1 MKREFKGIQRKG
13 LPGGPHEQF
22 TYVTGVFMQDMY
34 HVPEAQNELEKYQT
48 KGEFNFNDLIRKYQK
63 SGWESLT
70 KDEQDLYRDN
80 YDNLYYDEKQKSWRS
95 DKPVVEVTADATGR
109 YKELKDYKNWL
120 TDWYSS
126 DIAKDMMTEGY
137 KKEYEGTDF
146 EGSVDPRQLAQEN
159 LQERIKNITGNKKL
173 KHVDPNLDKRVYGY
187 VRSQSENTFKPI
199 REESRNISD
208 IQKNINFL
216 DRAYFDAYI
225 KTYDYD
231 IFDNVRELLKP
242 EFGFRHKPISNKL
255 RSLFYKNALK
265 KAYQDQL
272 EVATQRNKEWDETF
286 NNSNLPSDYDSTD
299 YPKKEDIVKQTIKL
313 DDLNDEFKTIYY
325 RPDTKEYAI
334 PHELG
339 HLSTGSLNLIPNQDI
354 RLIQEEVPYMSIAAK
369 RNELLQRFGPRDLFG
384 NPIKKENVG
393 KPTESQHGFFRSLP
407 YAYNDNPTEVQTR
420 LNVARYQA
428 KDKIGWDPLKRK
440 ATMEDVMKLKEIDE
454 LQIQDL
460 FTDYSPEHILKMLNS
475 IVMEDTGNDMYYGQN
490 GLEKYQFKGQVLP
503 DIPKPPSENTSVQ
516 PIITMSAAERRAM
529 EARAK
534 SSSII
539 PRAVQYKFGIADPI
553 ESSQGFLTS
562 KDTTIDLTNRPM
574 DFARVNEFGDGR
586 TIIGGDFIESNNNAV
601 RKASDWLNAPEG
613 DTYSDQNLQTKD
625 VESFYGIED
634 NKFKV
639 GKAEDFKSETLIVPR
654 RYGAKNISKAVLN
667 EEGGLRILDN
677 DGNPIYQNV
686 GLQGKFILYS
696 PTSKKSEF
704 NFIESG
710 ASGVDKVNTFTKN
723 NPDAQIIV
731 LDNGRYAFY
740 GDNPAGLTEQNFL
753 DYYSQDLNRE
763 GYPGYNLI
771 VKQDGGDLPEYQY
784 QGGYFDS
791 TNTFIPTYALPEITV
806 TPETVKKFNLAE
818 KQKRKDEY
826 RTNYQAILDEYNA
839 EDLSG
844 SSGFKKIKK
853 AIKNDLIKAG
863 YTEEEAIEKRNAII
877 KDMLLNE
884 SFKNKNL
891 IYNSRKDEF
900 YKDLTDQELGF
911 VLNYYDP
918 DKMEEQLK
926 DFEATEI
933 LGGDFVSHDGS
944 ALSRPASFYRDL
956 NWQKDYE
963 ELMSIENGY
972 NPKRKSYNYNAK
984 NRFFNIIPTE
994 KENVYRI
1001 GSGNHSKFN
1010 VKDQHYWAVENGKIK
1025 AGTIDKFNE
1034 NTIVTPI
1041 SVQGSKIL
1049 TKDNV
1054 YNFEEHDVFRERPA
1068 PDEKP
1073 NPWLSK
1079 HIFYSPTTGKSAFI
1093 SGQKNANKF
1102 VEENTDAIP
1111 IPLDHGRWGIR
1122 FEAEDGDVMYGADY
1136 KDYVSGH
1143 GLTSYRGDLDKGV
1156 GDISDTTDH
1165 QKRIFGYEGYNVY
1178 IKPPKPEYPELEDP
1192 KKASSYKKV
1201 GGEQEIIVSKD
1212 GQYAHPG
1219 KITRIPGNNI
1229 TMKGVPYP
1237 VFAIPNVGMP
1247 TMMQSGQDYYFPDA
1261 DYVDEIPMMQD
1272 GNGEYNFQIP
1282 GLRNRMQYDDQGN
1295 KLYGYKSF
1303 MPKNAF
1309 GFVTPT
1315 EIDPLSKTPRGL
1327 FGAASYRFPKTN
1339 ISAEGRVFQ
1348 SLSQLSNKGQY
1359 DPSITDVE
1367 LLAKYSPKPGLSVQ
1381 AGPKL
1386 TTVGL
1391 PQGQTIFDPGYLL
1404 ETTQSFPKLN
1414 LEGTLGL
1421 RHSFNRGP
1429 GVKGGLKYMPR
1440 SGNTFLTGEIE
1451 FDPSVFQ
1458 GKQTPRVQVSA
1469 TQKLGVRNEERP
1481 RSFEEMKEGGALPKY
1496 QISGPENIDQIQSDN
1511 TRTQRQ
1517 KIINPVYTL
1526 PEVTVYPNMDA
1537 FGRRLPTISE
1547 AEPFDYSRYLSH
1559 PHEFLPRNLAENP
1572 IIDLTNEVFNPFN
1585 WTYDI
1590 DKGVNN
1596 LVDGNYK
1603 QGALQIVDGI
1613 PIGGNPYKIFK
1624 GGYKG
1629 AKNVLRN
1636 ILKQLGI
1643 EQVES
1648 EFTEEEEKIDV
1659 LPFLDVSKVKAS
1671 DVKKDGGAIA
1681 KKQLNSDLLKTY
1693 KNYINGVDESAEAVR
1708 AYDKLNR
1715 IFYKE
1720 SKLNNMSA
1728 PNYIMTHIIPNA

>member
-34 HVPEAQNELEKYQT
+34 HVPEAQK
-48 KGEFNFNDLIRKYQK
+48 
-63 SGWESLT
+63 
-70 KDEQDLYRDN
+70 
-80 YDNLYYDEKQKSWRS
+80 
-95 DKPVVEVTADATGR
+95 
-109 YKELKDYKNWL
+109 
-120 TDWYSS
+120 
-126 DIAKDMMTEGY
+126 
-137 KKEYEGTDF
+137 
-146 EGSVDPRQLAQEN
+146 
-159 LQERIKNITGNKKL
+159 
-173 KHVDPNLDKRVYGY
+173 
-187 VRSQSENTFKPI
+187 
-199 REESRNISD
+199 
-208 IQKNINFL
+208 
-216 DRAYFDAYI
+216 
-225 KTYDYD
+225 
-231 IFDNVRELLKP
+231 
-242 EFGFRHKPISNKL
+242 
-255 RSLFYKNALK
+255 
-265 KAYQDQL
+265 
-272 EVATQRNKEWDETF
+272 
-286 NNSNLPSDYDSTD
+286 
-299 YPKKEDIVKQTIKL
+299 
-313 DDLNDEFKTIYY
+313 
-325 RPDTKEYAI
+325 
-334 PHELG
+334 
-339 HLSTGSLNLIPNQDI
+339 
-354 RLIQEEVPYMSIAAK
+354 
-369 RNELLQRFGPRDLFG
+369 
-384 NPIKKENVG
+384 
-393 KPTESQHGFFRSLP
+393 
-407 YAYNDNPTEVQTR
+407 
-420 LNVARYQA
+420 
-428 KDKIGWDPLKRK
+428 
-440 ATMEDVMKLKEIDE
+440 
-454 LQIQDL
+454 
-460 FTDYSPEHILKMLNS
+460 
-475 IVMEDTGNDMYYGQN
+475 

-654 RYGAKNISKAVLN
+654 RYGTKNISKAVLN

-686 GLQGKFILYS
+686 GSQGKFILYS

-918 DKMEEQLK
+918 DKMEEQLE

-933 LGGDFVSHDGS
+933 LGGDFISHDGS

-972 NPKRKSYNYNAK
+972 NPKLKSYNYNAR
-984 NRFFNIIPTE
+984 NRFLNILPTE

-1001 GSGNHSKFN
+1001 GSGNYSKFN

-1034 NTIVTPI
+1034 DTIVTPI

-1054 YNFEEHDVFRERPA
+1054 YNFGEHDVFRERPA

-1073 NPWLSK
+1073 NPWVSK

-1093 SGQKNANKF
+1093 SGQKNVNKF

-1136 KDYVSGH
+1136 KDYMSGH

-1156 GDISDTTDH
+1156 GNISDILDS
-1165 QKRIFGYEGYNVY
+1165 QKPIFGYEGYNVY
-1178 IKPPKPEYPELEDP
+1178 IKPSKLEYPELGDP

-1261 DYVDEIPMMQD
+1261 DYVDEIPIVQK
-1272 GNGEYNFQIP
+1272 GIEVPKRIGV
-1282 GLRNRMQYDDQGN
+1282 R
-1295 KLYGYKSF
+1295 
-1303 MPKNAF
+1303 KNAD
-1309 GFVTPT
+1309 GSESTHLMAVETDGEGNWFVFPT
-1315 EIDPLSKTPRGL
+1315 LFQNPDGTWIDMS
-1327 FGAASYRFPKTN
+1327 
-1339 ISAEGRVFQ
+1339 E
-1348 SLSQLSNKGQY
+1348 
-1359 DPSITDVE
+1359 
-1367 LLAKYSPKPGLSVQ
+1367 Q
-1381 AGPKL
+1381 AGKDWMPVYEEAKKRGEVIDFGTDKKAALEFGEGSWKPKKQER
-1386 TTVGL
+1386 GAL
-1391 PQGQTIFDPGYLL
+1391 PNYQMQGQT
-1404 ETTQSFPKLN
+1404 
-1414 LEGTLGL
+1414 
-1421 RHSFNRGP
+1421 
-1429 GVKGGLKYMPR
+1429 
-1440 SGNTFLTGEIE
+1440 
-1451 FDPSVFQ
+1451 
-1458 GKQTPRVQVSA
+1458 
-1469 TQKLGVRNEERP
+1469 
-1481 RSFEEMKEGGALPKY
+1481 
-1496 QISGPENIDQIQSDN
+1496 
-1511 TRTQRQ
+1511 
-1517 KIINPVYTL
+1517 
-1526 PEVTVYPNMDA
+1526 
-1537 FGRRLPTISE
+1537 
-1547 AEPFDYSRYLSH
+1547 
-1559 PHEFLPRNLAENP
+1559 
-1572 IIDLTNEVFNPFN
+1572 
-1585 WTYDI
+1585 YDI
-1590 DKGVNN
+1590 NN
-1596 LVDGNYK
+1596 LVERINLQGFNSLSDKEQKFYRDNYMNIARQTGDDEYTSATYLPMATIEDDYISYVKSRGLDKPLDAIGNI
-1603 QGALQIVDGI
+1603 GMNALELASVPEASLAYAI
-1613 PIGGNPYKIFK
+1613 NKFK
-1624 GGYKG
+1624 GRDAKISDILPEFAREYVGNKG
-1629 AKNVLRN
+1629 PQSDIISALTSSKWAEQNPGKALAMAFFIPGFSSKKTAGKKALKSGMSDKEYDEFWNVLAPDINRLSQKASTASALASKIAKAETLEDLQPLLLKLEDSRMKHLFFDIKSQEKELKRRLGDKLFNKIYDTTSPEYQDRLFEINNMSFTRPISKKEQILLDKTKKQIEEDFGFTIKEKEGQFFPKHFESIYDDEIKYIKQKEKLDKRQASLNVPLNASEYGKATAEESMQVYKNLVSDNLKKLPTYNRN
-1636 ILKQLGI
+1636 NPVEEDLYNLIRERDALVNFNKNQQKYKFSKEGLDDLEKEILELYKKFNPDVYKELKKTKDFSKISYEWQPDLEDLPGL
-1643 EQVES
+1643 
-1648 EFTEEEEKIDV
+1648 EFTTDKDAVNPFFSSGRAPSKFAKPIIGFKY
-1659 LPFLDVSKVKAS
+1659 LPSNKQE
-1671 DVKKDGGAIA
+1671 GGSTA
-1681 KKQLNSDLLKTY
+1681 KKQLNADLLKTY

-1728 PNYIMTHIIPNA
+1728 PNYIMTHIIANA